1 MALHIDA
8 ELMEPIMLDF
18 LFLLISNII
27 IFDNVS
33 CDVLYVQ
40 DDYSMVFLLI
50 NIDNC
55 IVCIIQ

>member
-8 ELMEPIMLDF
+8 ELMEPMRLDF

-55 IVCIIQ
+55 IACIIQ